1 MKNKSN
7 YYQIKNLQQK
17 NQKNN
22 YNINKNKKGINIKEN
37 NLRKS
42 IENNENIFNIGK
54 TKNNTLFDQYY
65 QYQNKTNKNKI
76 KVGDRSNNNENYP
89 PSNYQNINENIYS
102 PSPNNND
109 ILTENNNNINNDE
122 DILKM
127 LNQYNEERNLDQNI
141 NNPPSTLDNIK
152 PEQPKIKQEYNIIT
166 AQEYTPKQQPP
177 LPQNNPNMEYN
188 IITAQEYLPKQQPS
202 LPQRNPNMQY
212 NIITAQEYLPK
223 KSPYHPPESNNKQY
237 NIINQQEIIP
247 PQNNYN
253 PRINSNKKYNIITA
267 QEYDE
272 PKQYEQNNKKYNPN
286 QQKYNIITQEEYP
299 NNNIYNNNPGNK
311 INDYKMPENEYLPD
325 NIEFEANPKPEENIL
340 NYQKTNEPNP
350 IKSSE
355 IKEKDKEIDKLFAE
369 YIAKYGND
377 ENIQSLINDY
387 KKDKDNFFNSP
398 ASYEDNYYDY
408 NKKPSTQKQRIN
420 YKKEGIILPKIN
432 KNYIKDNRDLVIN
445 NKIQSK
451 VKPKGKEPSAIH
463 KDFGKTPDYIKKYKI
478 ENSIKKEEKKRRLE
492 EAKYPKGTKLLSEEE
507 RISTLN
513 GLIQTKKDLNT
524 MLEKMPITTRT
535 MAVQQKK
542 EELIHKIEE
551 VEKGID
557 MFSKKQV
564 FVKI

>member
-22 YNINKNKKGINIKEN
+22 FNINKNKKGINIKEN

-89 PSNYQNINENIYS
+89 SSNYQNINENIYS

-109 ILTENNNNINNDE
+109 ILTQNNNNINNDE

-253 PRINSNKKYNIITA
+253 PKINSNKKYNIITA

-478 ENSIKKEEKKRRLE
+478 ENSIKKEKKKRRLE

>member
-1 MKNKSN
+1 
-7 YYQIKNLQQK
+7 
-17 NQKNN
+17 
-22 YNINKNKKGINIKEN
+22 
-37 NLRKS
+37 
-42 IENNENIFNIGK
+42 
-54 TKNNTLFDQYY
+54 
-65 QYQNKTNKNKI
+65 
-76 KVGDRSNNNENYP
+76 
-89 PSNYQNINENIYS
+89 
-102 PSPNNND
+102 
-109 ILTENNNNINNDE
+109 
-122 DILKM
+122 M

-408 NKKPSTQKQRIN
+408 NKKPSTGPQKQRIN
-420 YKKEGIILPKIN
+420 YKKEGIILPKIH

-451 VKPKGKEPSAIH
+451 IKPKGKEPSAIH

-524 MLEKMPITTRT
+524 LLEKMPITTRT

>member
-22 YNINKNKKGINIKEN
+22 NNFNRNKKGINIKEN
-37 NLRKS
+37 NIRNS
-42 IENNENIFNIGK
+42 IEGNENIFNLGK

-65 QYQNKTNKNKI
+65 QNQNKTNRNKI
-76 KVGDRSNNNENYP
+76 KVGEKV
-89 PSNYQNINENIYS
+89 SNYQNINENIYS
-102 PSPNNND
+102 SSPNTNN
-109 ILTENNNNINNDE
+109 IINNNNELNNYNNNNDE

-127 LNQYNEERNLDQNI
+127 LNQYNEDRNLAQNSI
-141 NNPPSTLDNIK
+141 LPPSNLDIK
-152 PEQPKIKQEYNIIT
+152 PEQNKKEYNIIT
-166 AQEYTPKQQPP
+166 AQEYIPKQQPP

-188 IITAQEYLPKQQPS
+188 IITAQEYVPKQQPS
-202 LPQRNPNMQY
+202 LPQRNPNMEY

-223 KSPYHPPESNNKQY
+223 KSPYHPPELNNKQY
-237 NIINQQEIIP
+237 NIINQQEIIQ

-253 PRINSNKKYNIITA
+253 PRINSTKKYNIITA

-272 PKQYEQNNKKYNPN
+272 PKQFEQNYNNNNNKYNPN

-299 NNNIYNNNPGNK
+299 NNNNINNNANK
-311 INDYKMPENEYLPD
+311 INEYKMPENEYLPE
-325 NIEFEANPKPEENIL
+325 NIEFEANPKPDENIM
-340 NYQKTNEPNP
+340 NYQKMNEPNP

-408 NKKPSTQKQRIN
+408 NKKPSTGPQKQRIN

-451 VKPKGKEPSAIH
+451 IKPKGKEPSAIH
-463 KDFGKTPDYIKKYKI
+463 KDFGKTPEYIKKYKI
-478 ENSIKKEEKKRRLE
+478 ENSIRKEEKKRRLE

-524 MLEKMPITTRT
+524 LLEKMPITTRT

>member
-1 MKNKSN
+1 M
-7 YYQIKNLQQK
+7 I
-17 NQKNN
+17 
-22 YNINKNKKGINIKEN
+22 
-37 NLRKS
+37 
-42 IENNENIFNIGK
+42 
-54 TKNNTLFDQYY
+54 
-65 QYQNKTNKNKI
+65 
-76 KVGDRSNNNENYP
+76 
-89 PSNYQNINENIYS
+89 
-102 PSPNNND
+102 
-109 ILTENNNNINNDE
+109 
-122 DILKM
+122 
-127 LNQYNEERNLDQNI
+127 NQYNEDRNLAQNL
-141 NNPPSTLDNIK
+141 NLPSSNLDTK
-152 PEQPKIKQEYNIIT
+152 PEEQNKKEYNIIT
-166 AQEYTPKQQPP
+166 AQEYV
-177 LPQNNPNMEYN
+177 
-188 IITAQEYLPKQQPS
+188 PKQQPS
-202 LPQRNPNMQY
+202 LPQRNPNMEY

-223 KSPYHPPESNNKQY
+223 KSPYHPPELNNKQY
-237 NIINQQEIIP
+237 NIINQQEIIQ

-253 PRINSNKKYNIITA
+253 PRINSTKKYNIITA

-272 PKQYEQNNKKYNPN
+272 PKQFEQNYNNNNNKYNPN

-299 NNNIYNNNPGNK
+299 NNNNINNNANK
-311 INDYKMPENEYLPD
+311 INEYKMPENEYLPE
-325 NIEFEANPKPEENIL
+325 NIEFEANPKPDENIM
-340 NYQKTNEPNP
+340 NYQKMNEPNP
-350 IKSSE
+350 IKSSDL
-355 IKEKDKEIDKLFAE
+355 KEKDKEIDKLFAE

-408 NKKPSTQKQRIN
+408 NKKPSTGPQKQRIN
-420 YKKEGIILPKIN
+420 YKKEGIILPKIP

-451 VKPKGKEPSAIH
+451 IKPKGKEPSAIH
-463 KDFGKTPDYIKKYKI
+463 KDFGKTPEYIKKYKI

>member
-22 YNINKNKKGINIKEN
+22 NNFNKNKKGINIKEN
-37 NLRKS
+37 NIRNS
-42 IENNENIFNIGK
+42 IEGNENIFNLGK

-65 QYQNKTNKNKI
+65 QNQNKTNRNKI
-76 KVGDRSNNNENYP
+76 KVGEKV
-89 PSNYQNINENIYS
+89 SNYQNINENIYS
-102 PSPNNND
+102 SSPNTNN
-109 ILTENNNNINNDE
+109 IINNNNELNNYNNNNDE

-127 LNQYNEERNLDQNI
+127 LNQYNEDRNLAQNSI
-141 NNPPSTLDNIK
+141 LPPSNLDIK
-152 PEQPKIKQEYNIIT
+152 PEQNKKEYNIIT
-166 AQEYTPKQQPP
+166 AQEYVPKQQPP

-188 IITAQEYLPKQQPS
+188 IITAQEYVPKQQPS
-202 LPQRNPNMQY
+202 LPQRNPNMEY

-223 KSPYHPPESNNKQY
+223 KSPYHPPELNNKQY
-237 NIINQQEIIP
+237 NIINQQEIIQ

-253 PRINSNKKYNIITA
+253 PRINSTKKYNIITA

-272 PKQYEQNNKKYNPN
+272 PKQFEQNYNNNNKYNPN

-299 NNNIYNNNPGNK
+299 NNNNINNNANK
-311 INDYKMPENEYLPD
+311 INEYKMPENEYLPE
-325 NIEFEANPKPEENIL
+325 NIEFEANPKPDENIM
-340 NYQKTNEPNP
+340 NYQKMNEPNP

-398 ASYEDNYYDY
+398 VSYEDNYYDY
-408 NKKPSTQKQRIN
+408 NKKPSTGPQKQRIN

-451 VKPKGKEPSAIH
+451 IKPKGKEPSAIH
-463 KDFGKTPDYIKKYKI
+463 KDFGKTPEYIKKYKI
-478 ENSIKKEEKKRRLE
+478 ENSIRKEEKKRRLE

>member
-22 YNINKNKKGINIKEN
+22 NNFNKNKKGINIKEN
-37 NLRKS
+37 NIRNS
-42 IENNENIFNIGK
+42 IEGNENIFNLGK

-65 QYQNKTNKNKI
+65 QNQNKTNRNKI
-76 KVGDRSNNNENYP
+76 KVGEKV
-89 PSNYQNINENIYS
+89 SNYQNINENIYS
-102 PSPNNND
+102 SSPNTNN
-109 ILTENNNNINNDE
+109 IINNNNELNNYNNNNDE

-127 LNQYNEERNLDQNI
+127 LNQYNEDRNLTQNSI
-141 NNPPSTLDNIK
+141 LPPSNLDIK
-152 PEQPKIKQEYNIIT
+152 PEQNKKEYNIIT
-166 AQEYTPKQQPP
+166 AQEYVPKQQPP

-188 IITAQEYLPKQQPS
+188 IITAQEYVPKQQPS
-202 LPQRNPNMQY
+202 LPQRNPNMEY

-223 KSPYHPPESNNKQY
+223 KSPYHPPELNNKQY
-237 NIINQQEIIP
+237 NIINQQEIIQ

-253 PRINSNKKYNIITA
+253 PRINSTKKYNIITA

-272 PKQYEQNNKKYNPN
+272 PKQFEQNYNNNNKYNPN

-299 NNNIYNNNPGNK
+299 NNNNINNNANK
-311 INDYKMPENEYLPD
+311 INEYKMPENEYLPE
-325 NIEFEANPKPEENIL
+325 NIEFEANPKPDENIM
-340 NYQKTNEPNP
+340 NYQKMSDPNP

-408 NKKPSTQKQRIN
+408 NKKPSTGPQKQRIN

-451 VKPKGKEPSAIH
+451 IKPKGKEPSAIH
-463 KDFGKTPDYIKKYKI
+463 KDFGKTPEYIKKYKI
-478 ENSIKKEEKKRRLE
+478 ENSIRKEEKKRRLE

>member
-22 YNINKNKKGINIKEN
+22 NNFNKNKKGINIKEN
-37 NLRKS
+37 NIRNS
-42 IENNENIFNIGK
+42 IEGNENIFNLGK

-65 QYQNKTNKNKI
+65 QNQNKTNRNKI
-76 KVGDRSNNNENYP
+76 KVGEKV
-89 PSNYQNINENIYS
+89 SNYQNINENIYS
-102 PSPNNND
+102 SSPNTNN
-109 ILTENNNNINNDE
+109 IINNNNELNNYNNNNDE

-127 LNQYNEERNLDQNI
+127 LNQYNEDRNLAQNSI
-141 NNPPSTLDNIK
+141 LPPSNLDIK
-152 PEQPKIKQEYNIIT
+152 PEQNKKEYNIIT
-166 AQEYTPKQQPP
+166 AQEYVPKQQPP

-188 IITAQEYLPKQQPS
+188 IITAQEYVPKQQPS
-202 LPQRNPNMQY
+202 LPQRNPNMEY

-223 KSPYHPPESNNKQY
+223 KSPYHPPELNNKQY
-237 NIINQQEIIP
+237 NIINQQEIIQ

-253 PRINSNKKYNIITA
+253 PRINSTKKYNIITA

-272 PKQYEQNNKKYNPN
+272 PKQFEQNYNNNNKYNPN

-299 NNNIYNNNPGNK
+299 NNNNINNNANK
-311 INDYKMPENEYLPD
+311 INEYKMPENEYLPE
-325 NIEFEANPKPEENIL
+325 NIEFEANPKPDENIM
-340 NYQKTNEPNP
+340 NYQKMSDPNP

-408 NKKPSTQKQRIN
+408 NKKPSTGPQKQRIN

-451 VKPKGKEPSAIH
+451 IKPKGKEPSAIH
-463 KDFGKTPDYIKKYKI
+463 KDFGKTPEYIKKYKI
-478 ENSIKKEEKKRRLE
+478 ENSIRKEEKKRRLE

>member
-22 YNINKNKKGINIKEN
+22 NNFNKNKKGINIKEN
-37 NLRKS
+37 NIRNS
-42 IENNENIFNIGK
+42 IEGNENIFNLGK

-65 QYQNKTNKNKI
+65 QNQNKSNRNKI
-76 KVGDRSNNNENYP
+76 KVGEKV
-89 PSNYQNINENIYS
+89 SNYQNVNENIYS
-102 PSPNNND
+102 SSPNTNN
-109 ILTENNNNINNDE
+109 IINNNIDLNNYNNNNDE

-127 LNQYNEERNLDQNI
+127 LNQYNEDRNLAQNSI
-141 NNPPSTLDNIK
+141 LPPSNLDTK
-152 PEQPKIKQEYNIIT
+152 PEQNKKEYNIIT
-166 AQEYTPKQQPP
+166 AQEYVPKQQPP

-188 IITAQEYLPKQQPS
+188 IITAQEYVPKQQPS
-202 LPQRNPNMQY
+202 LPQRNPNMEY

-223 KSPYHPPESNNKQY
+223 KSPYHPPELNNKQY
-237 NIINQQEIIP
+237 NIINQQEIIQ

-253 PRINSNKKYNIITA
+253 PRINSTKKYNIITA

-272 PKQYEQNNKKYNPN
+272 PKQFEQNYNNNNKYNPN

-299 NNNIYNNNPGNK
+299 NNNNINNNANK
-311 INDYKMPENEYLPD
+311 INEYKMPENEYLPE
-325 NIEFEANPKPEENIL
+325 NIEFEANPKPDENIM
-340 NYQKTNEPNP
+340 NYQKMNEPNP

-408 NKKPSTQKQRIN
+408 NKKPSTGPQKQRIN

-451 VKPKGKEPSAIH
+451 IKPKGKEPSAIH

>member
-22 YNINKNKKGINIKEN
+22 NNFNKNKKGINIKEN
-37 NLRKS
+37 NIRNS
-42 IENNENIFNIGK
+42 IEGNENIFNLGK

-65 QYQNKTNKNKI
+65 QNQSKTNRNKI
-76 KVGDRSNNNENYP
+76 KVGEKISNEIYL
-89 PSNYQNINENIYS
+89 PSNYQNINENY
-102 PSPNNND
+102 NN
-109 ILTENNNNINNDE
+109 NNDE

-127 LNQYNEERNLDQNI
+127 INQYNEDRNLAQNS
-141 NNPPSTLDNIK
+141 NLPSSNLDTK
-152 PEQPKIKQEYNIIT
+152 PEEQNKKEYNIIT
-166 AQEYTPKQQPP
+166 AQEYIPKQQPP

-188 IITAQEYLPKQQPS
+188 IITAQEYVPKQQPS
-202 LPQRNPNMQY
+202 LPQRNPNMEY

-223 KSPYHPPESNNKQY
+223 KSPYHPPELNNKQY
-237 NIINQQEIIP
+237 NIINQQEIIQ

-253 PRINSNKKYNIITA
+253 PRINSTKKYNIITA

-272 PKQYEQNNKKYNPN
+272 PKQFEQNYNNNNNKYNPN

-299 NNNIYNNNPGNK
+299 NNNNNINNNNK
-311 INDYKMPENEYLPD
+311 INDYKMPENEYLPE
-325 NIEFEANPKPEENIL
+325 NIEFEANPKPDENIM
-340 NYQKTNEPNP
+340 NYQKMNEPNP
-350 IKSSE
+350 IKSSDL
-355 IKEKDKEIDKLFAE
+355 KEKDKEIDKLFAE

-408 NKKPSTQKQRIN
+408 NKKPSTGPQKQRIN
-420 YKKEGIILPKIN
+420 YKKEGIILPKIH

-451 VKPKGKEPSAIH
+451 IKPKGKEPSAIH

-524 MLEKMPITTRT
+524 LLEKMPITTRT

>member
-22 YNINKNKKGINIKEN
+22 NNFNKNKKGINIKEN
-37 NLRKS
+37 NIRNS
-42 IENNENIFNIGK
+42 IEGNENIFNLGK

-65 QYQNKTNKNKI
+65 QNQNKTNRNKI
-76 KVGDRSNNNENYP
+76 KVGEKV
-89 PSNYQNINENIYS
+89 SNYQNINENIYS
-102 PSPNNND
+102 SSPNTNNIINNNNELNNYNNNND
-109 ILTENNNNINNDE
+109 EE
-122 DILKM
+122 ILKM
-127 LNQYNEERNLDQNI
+127 LNQYNEDRNLAQNSI
-141 NNPPSTLDNIK
+141 LPPSNLDIK
-152 PEQPKIKQEYNIIT
+152 PEQNKKEYNIIT
-166 AQEYTPKQQPP
+166 AQEYVPKQQPP

-188 IITAQEYLPKQQPS
+188 IITAQEYVPKQQPS
-202 LPQRNPNMQY
+202 LPQRNPNMEY

-223 KSPYHPPESNNKQY
+223 KSPYHPPELNNKQY
-237 NIINQQEIIP
+237 NIINQQEIIQ

-253 PRINSNKKYNIITA
+253 PRINSTKKYNIITA

-272 PKQYEQNNKKYNPN
+272 PKQFEQNYNNNNNKYNPN

-299 NNNIYNNNPGNK
+299 NNNNNINNNANK
-311 INDYKMPENEYLPD
+311 INEYKMPENEYLPE
-325 NIEFEANPKPEENIL
+325 NIEFEANPKPDENIM
-340 NYQKTNEPNP
+340 NYQKMNEPNP

-398 ASYEDNYYDY
+398 VSYEDNYYDY
-408 NKKPSTQKQRIN
+408 NKKPSTGPQKQRIN

-451 VKPKGKEPSAIH
+451 IKPKGKEPSAIH

-524 MLEKMPITTRT
+524 LLEKMPITTRT

>member
-22 YNINKNKKGINIKEN
+22 FNINKNKKGINIKEN

-109 ILTENNNNINNDE
+109 ILTQNNNNINNDE

-141 NNPPSTLDNIK
+141 NNLPSTLDNIK

-253 PRINSNKKYNIITA
+253 PKINSNKKYNIITA

-272 PKQYEQNNKKYNPN
+272 PKQFEQNNKKYNPN

>member
-22 YNINKNKKGINIKEN
+22 NNFNKNKKGINIKEN
-37 NLRKS
+37 NIRNS
-42 IENNENIFNIGK
+42 IEGNENIFNLGK

-65 QYQNKTNKNKI
+65 QNQSKTNRNKI
-76 KVGDRSNNNENYP
+76 KVGEKISNEIYP
-89 PSNYQNINENIYS
+89 PSNYQNINENY
-102 PSPNNND
+102 
-109 ILTENNNNINNDE
+109 NNNNNE

-127 LNQYNEERNLDQNI
+127 INQYNEDRNLAQNS
-141 NNPPSTLDNIK
+141 NLPSSNLDTK
-152 PEQPKIKQEYNIIT
+152 PEEQNKKEYNIIT
-166 AQEYTPKQQPP
+166 AQEYIPKQQPP

-188 IITAQEYLPKQQPS
+188 IITAQEYLPK
-202 LPQRNPNMQY
+202 
-212 NIITAQEYLPK
+212 
-223 KSPYHPPESNNKQY
+223 KSPYHPPELNNKQY
-237 NIINQQEIIP
+237 NIINQQEIIQ

-253 PRINSNKKYNIITA
+253 PRINSTKKYNIITA

-272 PKQYEQNNKKYNPN
+272 PKQFEQNYNNNNNKYNPN

-299 NNNIYNNNPGNK
+299 NNNNNNNINNNNK
-311 INDYKMPENEYLPD
+311 INDYKMPENEYLPE
-325 NIEFEANPKPEENIL
+325 NIEFEANPKPDENIM
-340 NYQKTNEPNP
+340 NYQKMNEPNP
-350 IKSSE
+350 IKSSDL
-355 IKEKDKEIDKLFAE
+355 KEKDKEIDKLFAE

-408 NKKPSTQKQRIN
+408 NKKPSTGPQKQRIN
-420 YKKEGIILPKIN
+420 YKKEGIILPKIH

-451 VKPKGKEPSAIH
+451 IKPKGKEPSAIH

>member
-22 YNINKNKKGINIKEN
+22 FNINKNKKGINIKEN

-89 PSNYQNINENIYS
+89 SSNYQNINENIYS

-109 ILTENNNNINNDE
+109 ILTQNNNNINNDE

>member
-22 YNINKNKKGINIKEN
+22 FNINKNKKGINIKEN

-89 PSNYQNINENIYS
+89 SSNYQNINENIYS

-109 ILTENNNNINNDE
+109 ILTQNNNNINNDE

-272 PKQYEQNNKKYNPN
+272 PKQFEQNNKKYNPN

>member
-22 YNINKNKKGINIKEN
+22 NNFNKNKKGINIKEN
-37 NLRKS
+37 NIRNS
-42 IENNENIFNIGK
+42 IEGNENIFNLGK

-65 QYQNKTNKNKI
+65 QNQNKTNRNNI
-76 KVGDRSNNNENYP
+76 KVGEKV
-89 PSNYQNINENIYS
+89 SNYQNINENIYS
-102 PSPNNND
+102 SSPNTNN
-109 ILTENNNNINNDE
+109 IINNNNELNNYNNNNDE

-127 LNQYNEERNLDQNI
+127 LNQYNEDRNLAQNSI
-141 NNPPSTLDNIK
+141 LPPSNLEIK
-152 PEQPKIKQEYNIIT
+152 PEQNKKEYNIIT
-166 AQEYTPKQQPP
+166 AQEYVPKQQPP

-188 IITAQEYLPKQQPS
+188 IITAQEYVPKQQPS
-202 LPQRNPNMQY
+202 LPQRNPNMEY

-223 KSPYHPPESNNKQY
+223 KSPYHPPELNNKQY
-237 NIINQQEIIP
+237 NIINQQEIIQ

-253 PRINSNKKYNIITA
+253 PRINSTKKYNIITA

-272 PKQYEQNNKKYNPN
+272 PKQFEQNYNNNNKYNPN

-299 NNNIYNNNPGNK
+299 NNNNHNNNANK
-311 INDYKMPENEYLPD
+311 INEYKMPENEYLPE
-325 NIEFEANPKPEENIL
+325 NIEFEANPKPDENIM
-340 NYQKTNEPNP
+340 NYQKMNEPNP

-398 ASYEDNYYDY
+398 VSYEDNYYDY
-408 NKKPSTQKQRIN
+408 NKKPSTGPQKQRIN

-451 VKPKGKEPSAIH
+451 IKPKGKEPSAIH
-463 KDFGKTPDYIKKYKI
+463 KDFGKTPEYIKKYKI
-478 ENSIKKEEKKRRLE
+478 ENSIRKEEKKRRLE

>member
-22 YNINKNKKGINIKEN
+22 FNINKNKKGINIKEN

-89 PSNYQNINENIYS
+89 SSNYQNINENIYS

-109 ILTENNNNINNDE
+109 ILTQNNNNINNDE
-122 DILKM
+122 NILKM

-253 PRINSNKKYNIITA
+253 PKINSNKKYNIITA

>member
-22 YNINKNKKGINIKEN
+22 NNFNKNKKGINIKEN
-37 NLRKS
+37 NIRNS
-42 IENNENIFNIGK
+42 IEGNENIFNLGK

-65 QYQNKTNKNKI
+65 QNQNKTNRNKI
-76 KVGDRSNNNENYP
+76 KVGEKV
-89 PSNYQNINENIYS
+89 SNYQNINENIYS
-102 PSPNNND
+102 SSPNTNN
-109 ILTENNNNINNDE
+109 IINNNNELNNYNNNNDE

-127 LNQYNEERNLDQNI
+127 LNQYNEDRNLAQNSI
-141 NNPPSTLDNIK
+141 LPPSNLDIK
-152 PEQPKIKQEYNIIT
+152 PEQNKKEYNIIT
-166 AQEYTPKQQPP
+166 AQEYVPKQQPP

-188 IITAQEYLPKQQPS
+188 IITAQEYVPKQQPS
-202 LPQRNPNMQY
+202 LPQRNPNMEY

-223 KSPYHPPESNNKQY
+223 KSPYHPPELNNKQY
-237 NIINQQEIIP
+237 NIINQQEIIQ

-253 PRINSNKKYNIITA
+253 PRINSTKKYNIITA

-272 PKQYEQNNKKYNPN
+272 PKQFEQNYNNNNKYNPN

-299 NNNIYNNNPGNK
+299 NNNNNINNNANK
-311 INDYKMPENEYLPD
+311 INEYKMPENEYLPE
-325 NIEFEANPKPEENIL
+325 NIEFEANPKPDENIM
-340 NYQKTNEPNP
+340 NYQKMSDPNP

-408 NKKPSTQKQRIN
+408 NKKPSTGPQKQRIN

-451 VKPKGKEPSAIH
+451 IKPKGKEPSAIH
-463 KDFGKTPDYIKKYKI
+463 KDFGKTPEYIKKYKI
-478 ENSIKKEEKKRRLE
+478 ENSIRKEEKKRRLE

>member
-22 YNINKNKKGINIKEN
+22 NNFNKNKKGINIKEN
-37 NLRKS
+37 NIRNS
-42 IENNENIFNIGK
+42 IEGNENIFNLGK

-65 QYQNKTNKNKI
+65 QNQNKTNRNKI
-76 KVGDRSNNNENYP
+76 KVGEKV
-89 PSNYQNINENIYS
+89 SNYQNINENIYS
-102 PSPNNND
+102 SSPNTNNIINNNNELNNYNNNND
-109 ILTENNNNINNDE
+109 EE
-122 DILKM
+122 ILKM
-127 LNQYNEERNLDQNI
+127 LNQYNEDRNLAQNSI
-141 NNPPSTLDNIK
+141 LPPSNLDIK
-152 PEQPKIKQEYNIIT
+152 PEQNKKEYNIIT
-166 AQEYTPKQQPP
+166 AQEYVPKQQPP

-188 IITAQEYLPKQQPS
+188 IITAQEYVPKQQPS
-202 LPQRNPNMQY
+202 LPQRNPNMEY

-223 KSPYHPPESNNKQY
+223 KSPYHPPELNNKQY
-237 NIINQQEIIP
+237 NIINQQEIIQ

-253 PRINSNKKYNIITA
+253 PRINSTKKYNIITA

-272 PKQYEQNNKKYNPN
+272 PKQFEQNYNNNNNKYNPN

-299 NNNIYNNNPGNK
+299 NNNNINNNANK
-311 INDYKMPENEYLPD
+311 INEYKMPENEYLPE
-325 NIEFEANPKPEENIL
+325 NIEFEANPKPDENIM
-340 NYQKTNEPNP
+340 NYQKMNEPNP

-398 ASYEDNYYDY
+398 VSYEDNYYDY
-408 NKKPSTQKQRIN
+408 NKKPSTGPQKQRIN

-451 VKPKGKEPSAIH
+451 IKPKGKEPSAIH
-463 KDFGKTPDYIKKYKI
+463 KDFGKTPEYIKKYKI
-478 ENSIKKEEKKRRLE
+478 ENSIRKEEKKRRLE

>member
-22 YNINKNKKGINIKEN
+22 NNFNKNKKGINIKEY

-65 QYQNKTNKNKI
+65 QNQSKTNRNKI
-76 KVGDRSNNNENYP
+76 KVGEKISNEIYP
-89 PSNYQNINENIYS
+89 PSNYQNINENY
-102 PSPNNND
+102 NN
-109 ILTENNNNINNDE
+109 NNDE

-127 LNQYNEERNLDQNI
+127 INQYNEDRNLAQNS
-141 NNPPSTLDNIK
+141 NLPSSNLDTK
-152 PEQPKIKQEYNIIT
+152 PEEQNKKEYNIIT
-166 AQEYTPKQQPP
+166 AQEYIPKQQPP

-188 IITAQEYLPKQQPS
+188 IITAQEYVPKQQPS
-202 LPQRNPNMQY
+202 LPQRNPNMEY

-223 KSPYHPPESNNKQY
+223 KSPYHPPELNNKQY
-237 NIINQQEIIP
+237 NIINQQEIIQ

-253 PRINSNKKYNIITA
+253 PRINSTKKYNIITA

-272 PKQYEQNNKKYNPN
+272 PKQFEQNYNNNNKYNPN

-299 NNNIYNNNPGNK
+299 NNNNNINNNNK
-311 INDYKMPENEYLPD
+311 INDYKMPENEYLPE
-325 NIEFEANPKPEENIL
+325 NIEFEANPKPDENIM
-340 NYQKTNEPNP
+340 NYQKMNEPNP
-350 IKSSE
+350 IKSSDL
-355 IKEKDKEIDKLFAE
+355 KEKDKEIDKLFAE

-408 NKKPSTQKQRIN
+408 NKKPSTGPQKQRIN
-420 YKKEGIILPKIN
+420 YKKEGIILPKIH

-451 VKPKGKEPSAIH
+451 IKPKGKEPSAIH

-524 MLEKMPITTRT
+524 LLEKMPITTRT

>member
-22 YNINKNKKGINIKEN
+22 NNFNKNKKGINIKEN
-37 NLRKS
+37 NIRNS
-42 IENNENIFNIGK
+42 IEGNENIFNIGK

-65 QYQNKTNKNKI
+65 QNQNKTNRNRI
-76 KVGDRSNNNENYP
+76 KVGEKV
-89 PSNYQNINENIYS
+89 SNYQNVNENIYS
-102 PSPNNND
+102 SSPNTNN
-109 ILTENNNNINNDE
+109 IINNNNELNNYNNNNDE

-127 LNQYNEERNLDQNI
+127 LNQYNEDRNLAQNSI
-141 NNPPSTLDNIK
+141 LPPSNLDTK
-152 PEQPKIKQEYNIIT
+152 PEQNKKEYNIIT
-166 AQEYTPKQQPP
+166 AQEYVPKQQPP

-188 IITAQEYLPKQQPS
+188 IITAQEYVPKQQPS
-202 LPQRNPNMQY
+202 LPQRNPNMEY

-223 KSPYHPPESNNKQY
+223 KSPYHPPELNNKQY
-237 NIINQQEIIP
+237 NIINQQEIIQ

-253 PRINSNKKYNIITA
+253 PRINSTKKYNIITA

-272 PKQYEQNNKKYNPN
+272 PKQFEQNYNNNNKYNPN

-299 NNNIYNNNPGNK
+299 NNNNINNNANK
-311 INDYKMPENEYLPD
+311 INEYKMPENEYLPE
-325 NIEFEANPKPEENIL
+325 NIEFEANPKPDENIM
-340 NYQKTNEPNP
+340 NYQKMNEPNP

-408 NKKPSTQKQRIN
+408 NKKPSTGPQKQRIN

-451 VKPKGKEPSAIH
+451 IKPKGKEPSAIH
-463 KDFGKTPDYIKKYKI
+463 KDFGKTPEYIKKYKI
-478 ENSIKKEEKKRRLE
+478 ENSIRKEEKKRRLE

>member
-22 YNINKNKKGINIKEN
+22 NNFNKNKKGINIKEN
-37 NLRKS
+37 NIRNS
-42 IENNENIFNIGK
+42 IEGNENIFNLGK

-65 QYQNKTNKNKI
+65 QNQNKTNRNKI
-76 KVGDRSNNNENYP
+76 KVGEKV
-89 PSNYQNINENIYS
+89 SNYQNINENIYS
-102 PSPNNND
+102 SSPNTNNIINNNNELNNYNNNND
-109 ILTENNNNINNDE
+109 EE
-122 DILKM
+122 ILKM
-127 LNQYNEERNLDQNI
+127 LNQYNEDRNLAQNSI
-141 NNPPSTLDNIK
+141 LPPSNLDTK
-152 PEQPKIKQEYNIIT
+152 PEQNKKEYNIIT
-166 AQEYTPKQQPP
+166 AQEYVPKQQPP

-188 IITAQEYLPKQQPS
+188 IITAQEYVPKQQPS
-202 LPQRNPNMQY
+202 LPQRNPNMEY

-223 KSPYHPPESNNKQY
+223 KSPYHPPELNNKQY
-237 NIINQQEIIP
+237 NIINQQEIIQ

-253 PRINSNKKYNIITA
+253 PRINSTKKYNIITA

-272 PKQYEQNNKKYNPN
+272 PKQFEQNYNNNNNKYNPN

-299 NNNIYNNNPGNK
+299 NNNNINNNANK
-311 INDYKMPENEYLPD
+311 INEYKMPENEYLPE
-325 NIEFEANPKPEENIL
+325 NIEFEANPKPDENIM
-340 NYQKTNEPNP
+340 NYQKMNEPNP

-398 ASYEDNYYDY
+398 VSYEDNYYDY
-408 NKKPSTQKQRIN
+408 NKKPSTGPQKQRIN

-451 VKPKGKEPSAIH
+451 IKPKGKEPSAIH
-463 KDFGKTPDYIKKYKI
+463 KDFGKTPEYIKKYKI
-478 ENSIKKEEKKRRLE
+478 ENSIRKEEKKRRLE

>member
-22 YNINKNKKGINIKEN
+22 NNFNKNKKGINIKEN
-37 NLRKS
+37 NIRNS
-42 IENNENIFNIGK
+42 IEGNENIFNIGK

-65 QYQNKTNKNKI
+65 QNQNKSNRNKI
-76 KVGDRSNNNENYP
+76 KVGEKV
-89 PSNYQNINENIYS
+89 SNYQNVNENIYS
-102 PSPNNND
+102 SSPNTNN
-109 ILTENNNNINNDE
+109 IINNNIDLNNYNNNNDE

-127 LNQYNEERNLDQNI
+127 LNQYNEDRNLAQNSI
-141 NNPPSTLDNIK
+141 LPPSNLDTK
-152 PEQPKIKQEYNIIT
+152 PEQNKKEYNIIT
-166 AQEYTPKQQPP
+166 AQEYVPKQQPP

-188 IITAQEYLPKQQPS
+188 IITAQEYVPKQQPS
-202 LPQRNPNMQY
+202 LPQRNPNMEY

-223 KSPYHPPESNNKQY
+223 KSPYHPPELNNKQY
-237 NIINQQEIIP
+237 NIINQQEIIQ

-253 PRINSNKKYNIITA
+253 PRINSTKKYNIITA

-272 PKQYEQNNKKYNPN
+272 PKQFEQNYNNNNKYNPN

-299 NNNIYNNNPGNK
+299 NNNNINNNANK
-311 INDYKMPENEYLPD
+311 INEYKMPENEYLPE
-325 NIEFEANPKPEENIL
+325 NIEFEANPKPDENIM
-340 NYQKTNEPNP
+340 NYQKMNEPNP

-408 NKKPSTQKQRIN
+408 NKKPSTGPQKQRIN

-451 VKPKGKEPSAIH
+451 IKPKGKEPLAIH
-463 KDFGKTPDYIKKYKI
+463 KDFGKTPEYIKKYKI
-478 ENSIKKEEKKRRLE
+478 ENSIRKEEKKRRLE

-507 RISTLN
+507 RLSTLN

>member
-109 ILTENNNNINNDE
+109 ILTQNNNNINNDE

-141 NNPPSTLDNIK
+141 NNLPSTLDNIK

-535 MAVQQKK
+535 IAVQQKK

>member
-22 YNINKNKKGINIKEN
+22 NNFNKNKKGINIKEN
-37 NLRKS
+37 NIRNS
-42 IENNENIFNIGK
+42 IEGNENIFNLGK

-65 QYQNKTNKNKI
+65 QNQSKTNRNKI
-76 KVGDRSNNNENYP
+76 KVGEKISNENYP
-89 PSNYQNINENIYS
+89 PSNYQNINENY
-102 PSPNNND
+102 NNNK
-109 ILTENNNNINNDE
+109 DE

-127 LNQYNEERNLDQNI
+127 INQYNEDRNLAQNS
-141 NNPPSTLDNIK
+141 NLPSSNLDTK
-152 PEQPKIKQEYNIIT
+152 PEEQNKKEYNIIT
-166 AQEYTPKQQPP
+166 AQEYIPKQQPP

-188 IITAQEYLPKQQPS
+188 IITAQEYVPKQQPS
-202 LPQRNPNMQY
+202 LPQRNPNMEY

-223 KSPYHPPESNNKQY
+223 KSPYHPPELNNKQY
-237 NIINQQEIIP
+237 NIINQQEIIQ

-253 PRINSNKKYNIITA
+253 PRINSTKKYNIITA

-272 PKQYEQNNKKYNPN
+272 PKQFEQNYNNNNKYNPN

-299 NNNIYNNNPGNK
+299 NNNNINNNNINNNNK
-311 INDYKMPENEYLPD
+311 INDYKMPENEYLPE
-325 NIEFEANPKPEENIL
+325 NIEFEANPKPDENIM
-340 NYQKTNEPNP
+340 NYQKMSDPNP

-355 IKEKDKEIDKLFAE
+355 IKKKDKEIDKLFAE

-398 ASYEDNYYDY
+398 TSYEDNYYDY
-408 NKKPSTQKQRIN
+408 NKKPSTGPQKQRIN
-420 YKKEGIILPKIN
+420 YKKEGIILPKIH

-451 VKPKGKEPSAIH
+451 IKPKGKEPSAIH

-524 MLEKMPITTRT
+524 LLEKMPITTRT

>member
-22 YNINKNKKGINIKEN
+22 NNFNKNKKGINIKEN
-37 NLRKS
+37 NIRNS
-42 IENNENIFNIGK
+42 IEGNENIFNLGK

-65 QYQNKTNKNKI
+65 QNQNKTNRNKI
-76 KVGDRSNNNENYP
+76 KVGEKV
-89 PSNYQNINENIYS
+89 SNYQNINENIYS
-102 PSPNNND
+102 SSPNTNN
-109 ILTENNNNINNDE
+109 IINNNNELNNYNNNNDE

-127 LNQYNEERNLDQNI
+127 LNQYNEDRNLAQNSI
-141 NNPPSTLDNIK
+141 LPPSNLDIK
-152 PEQPKIKQEYNIIT
+152 PEQNKKEYNIIT
-166 AQEYTPKQQPP
+166 AQEYVPKQQPP

-188 IITAQEYLPKQQPS
+188 IITAQEYVPKQQPS
-202 LPQRNPNMQY
+202 LPQRNPNMEY

-223 KSPYHPPESNNKQY
+223 KSPYHPPELNNKQY
-237 NIINQQEIIP
+237 NIINQQEIIQ

-253 PRINSNKKYNIITA
+253 PRINSTKKYNIITA

-272 PKQYEQNNKKYNPN
+272 PKQFEQNYNNNNKYNPN

-299 NNNIYNNNPGNK
+299 NNNNNINNNANK
-311 INDYKMPENEYLPD
+311 INEYKMPENEYLPE
-325 NIEFEANPKPEENIL
+325 NIEFEANPKPDENIM
-340 NYQKTNEPNP
+340 NYQKMNEPNP

-369 YIAKYGND
+369 YISKYGND

-398 ASYEDNYYDY
+398 VSYEDNYYDY
-408 NKKPSTQKQRIN
+408 NKKPSTGPQKQRIN

-451 VKPKGKEPSAIH
+451 IKPKGKEPSAIH
-463 KDFGKTPDYIKKYKI
+463 KDFGKTPEYIKKYKI
-478 ENSIKKEEKKRRLE
+478 ENSIRKEEKKRRLE

>member
-22 YNINKNKKGINIKEN
+22 NNFNKNKKGINIKEN
-37 NLRKS
+37 NIRNS
-42 IENNENIFNIGK
+42 IEGNENIFNLGK

-65 QYQNKTNKNKI
+65 QNQSKTNRNKI
-76 KVGDRSNNNENYP
+76 KVGEKISNENYP
-89 PSNYQNINENIYS
+89 PSNYQNINENY
-102 PSPNNND
+102 NNNK
-109 ILTENNNNINNDE
+109 DE

-127 LNQYNEERNLDQNI
+127 INQYNEDRNLAQNS
-141 NNPPSTLDNIK
+141 NLPSSNLDTK
-152 PEQPKIKQEYNIIT
+152 PEEQNKKEYNIIT
-166 AQEYTPKQQPP
+166 AQEYIPKQQPP

-188 IITAQEYLPKQQPS
+188 IITAQEYVPKQQPS
-202 LPQRNPNMQY
+202 LPQRNPNMEY

-223 KSPYHPPESNNKQY
+223 KSPYHPPELNNKQY
-237 NIINQQEIIP
+237 NIINQQEIIQ

-253 PRINSNKKYNIITA
+253 PRINSTKKYNIITA

-272 PKQYEQNNKKYNPN
+272 PKQFEQNYNNNNKYNPN

-299 NNNIYNNNPGNK
+299 NNNNINNNNINNNNK
-311 INDYKMPENEYLPD
+311 INDYKMPENEYLPE
-325 NIEFEANPKPEENIL
+325 NIEFEANPKPDENIM
-340 NYQKTNEPNP
+340 NYQKMNEPNP
-350 IKSSE
+350 IKSSDL
-355 IKEKDKEIDKLFAE
+355 KEKDKEIDKLFAE

-398 ASYEDNYYDY
+398 TSYEDNYYDY
-408 NKKPSTQKQRIN
+408 NKKPSTGPQKQRIN
-420 YKKEGIILPKIN
+420 YKKEGIILPKIH

-451 VKPKGKEPSAIH
+451 IKPKGKEPSAIH

-524 MLEKMPITTRT
+524 LLEKMPITTRT

>member
-22 YNINKNKKGINIKEN
+22 NNFNKNKKGINIKEN
-37 NLRKS
+37 NIRNS
-42 IENNENIFNIGK
+42 IEGNENIFNLGK

-65 QYQNKTNKNKI
+65 QNQSKTNRNKI
-76 KVGDRSNNNENYP
+76 KVGEKISNENYP
-89 PSNYQNINENIYS
+89 PSNYQNINENY
-102 PSPNNND
+102 NNNK
-109 ILTENNNNINNDE
+109 DE

-127 LNQYNEERNLDQNI
+127 INQYNEDRNLAQNS
-141 NNPPSTLDNIK
+141 NLPSSNLDTK
-152 PEQPKIKQEYNIIT
+152 PEEQNKKEYNIIT
-166 AQEYTPKQQPP
+166 AQEYIPKQQPP

-188 IITAQEYLPKQQPS
+188 IITAQEYVPKQQPS
-202 LPQRNPNMQY
+202 LPQRNPNMEY

-223 KSPYHPPESNNKQY
+223 KSPYHPPELNNKQY
-237 NIINQQEIIP
+237 NIINQQEIIQ

-253 PRINSNKKYNIITA
+253 PRINSTKKYNIITA

-272 PKQYEQNNKKYNPN
+272 PKQFEQNYNNNNKYNPN

-299 NNNIYNNNPGNK
+299 NNNNNNNNNINNNNK
-311 INDYKMPENEYLPD
+311 INDYKMPENEYLPE
-325 NIEFEANPKPEENIL
+325 NIEFEANPKPDENIM
-340 NYQKTNEPNP
+340 NYQKMNEPNP
-350 IKSSE
+350 IKSSDL
-355 IKEKDKEIDKLFAE
+355 KEKDKEIDKLFAE

-408 NKKPSTQKQRIN
+408 NKKPSTGPQKQRIN

-451 VKPKGKEPSAIH
+451 IKPKGKEPSAIH

-492 EAKYPKGTKLLSEEE
+492 EAKYPKGTKLPSEEE

>member
-22 YNINKNKKGINIKEN
+22 NNFNKNKKGINIKEN
-37 NLRKS
+37 NIRNS
-42 IENNENIFNIGK
+42 IEGNENIFNLGK

-65 QYQNKTNKNKI
+65 QNQSKTNRNKI
-76 KVGDRSNNNENYP
+76 KVGEKISNEIYP
-89 PSNYQNINENIYS
+89 PSNYQNINENY
-102 PSPNNND
+102 NN
-109 ILTENNNNINNDE
+109 NNDE

-127 LNQYNEERNLDQNI
+127 INQYNEDRNLAQNS
-141 NNPPSTLDNIK
+141 NLPSSNLDTK
-152 PEQPKIKQEYNIIT
+152 PEEQNKKEYNIIT
-166 AQEYTPKQQPP
+166 AQEYIPKQQPP

-188 IITAQEYLPKQQPS
+188 IITAQEYVPKQQPS
-202 LPQRNPNMQY
+202 LPQRNPNMEY

-223 KSPYHPPESNNKQY
+223 KSPYHPPELNNKQY
-237 NIINQQEIIP
+237 NIINQQEIIQ

-253 PRINSNKKYNIITA
+253 PRINSTKKYNIITA

-272 PKQYEQNNKKYNPN
+272 PKQFEQNYNNNKYNPN

-299 NNNIYNNNPGNK
+299 NNNNINNNNINNNNK
-311 INDYKMPENEYLPD
+311 INDYKMPENEYLPE
-325 NIEFEANPKPEENIL
+325 NIEFEANPKPDENIM
-340 NYQKTNEPNP
+340 NYQKMNEPNP
-350 IKSSE
+350 IKSSDL
-355 IKEKDKEIDKLFAE
+355 KEKDKEIDKLFAE

-408 NKKPSTQKQRIN
+408 NKKPSTGPQKQRIN
-420 YKKEGIILPKIN
+420 YKKEGIILPKIH

-451 VKPKGKEPSAIH
+451 IKPKGKEPSAIH

-524 MLEKMPITTRT
+524 LLEKMPITTRT